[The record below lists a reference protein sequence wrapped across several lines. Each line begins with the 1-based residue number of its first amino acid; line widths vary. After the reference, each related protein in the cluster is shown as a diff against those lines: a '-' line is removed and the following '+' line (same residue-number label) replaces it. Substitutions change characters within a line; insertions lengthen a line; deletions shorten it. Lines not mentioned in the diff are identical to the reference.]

1 MKGVNSFFKLSDLQ
15 VTTYYYQDVHMILHI
30 DNHPSTDTASYLKLL
45 KNFKTLKVLVVI
57 N

>member
-45 KNFKTLKVLVVI
+45 KNFKTLKVLVAI